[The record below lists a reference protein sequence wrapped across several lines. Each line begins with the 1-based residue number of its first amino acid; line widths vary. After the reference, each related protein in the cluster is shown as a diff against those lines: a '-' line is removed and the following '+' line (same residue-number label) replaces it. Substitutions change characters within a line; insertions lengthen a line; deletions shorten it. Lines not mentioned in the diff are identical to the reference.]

1 MENVIKN
8 MNIKPMLDR
17 AEYERVEPPKNGES
31 VNIQITDE
39 VTVKLM
45 SDEIARVTVARSAV
59 SNPERLFKLYVEM
72 SADVLVDKK
81 YYDELANPSDYFK
94 KTPICRALV
103 AQIALLIANMTSNSP
118 IGPMI
123 TAPIVQA

>member
-1 MENVIKN
+1 MEKVIKN

-17 AEYERVEPPKNGES
+17 AEFERVEPPKNGES

-39 VTVKLM
+39 VTVKLLN
-45 SDEIARVTVARSAV
+45 DEVAKVTVARSAM

-72 SADVLVDKK
+72 SAEVLVDKK
-81 YYDELANPSDYFK
+81 YYDELAKPEDYFK
-94 KTPICRALV
+94 QSPICRALIS
-103 AQIALLIANMTSNSP
+103 QISALIANLTTNSA

-123 TAPIVQA
+123 TAPVVQA

>member
-8 MNIKPMLDR
+8 MNIKTMLDR
-17 AEYERVEPPKNGES
+17 AEYERVTPPANGES

-39 VTVKLM
+39 ITVKLL
-45 SDEIARVTVARSAV
+45 SDEIARVTIARSAV

-81 YYDELANPSDYFK
+81 YYDQLANPAEYFK
-94 KTPICRALV
+94 KTPICRAIV
-103 AQIALLIANMTSNSP
+103 SQIALFIANMTTNSP

-123 TAPIVQA
+123 TAPMLQA

>member
-8 MNIKPMLDR
+8 LNIRPMLER
-17 AEYERVEPPKNGES
+17 AEYERVEAPKEGEA

-39 VTVKLM
+39 VTVKLI
-45 SDEIARVTVARSAV
+45 SDQVAKVSVARSAV

-81 YYDELANPSDYFK
+81 YYDELSNPVEYFK

-103 AQIALLIANMTSNSP
+103 SQVAATIVNLTQNSP
-118 IGPMI
+118 IGPMLTVPAI
-123 TAPIVQA
+123 QA

>member
-1 MENVIKN
+1 MEKVIKN

-17 AEYERVEPPKNGES
+17 AEFERVEPPKNGES

-39 VTVKLM
+39 VTVKLLN
-45 SDEIARVTVARSAV
+45 DEVAKVTVARSAM

-72 SADVLVDKK
+72 SAEVLIDKK
-81 YYDELANPSDYFK
+81 YYDELAKPEDYFK
-94 KTPICRALV
+94 QTPIFRALIS
-103 AQIALLIANMTSNSP
+103 QISALIANLTTNSA

-123 TAPIVQA
+123 TAPVVQA

>member
-17 AEYERVEPPKNGES
+17 AEFERVEAPKNGES
-31 VNIQITDE
+31 VNIQINDE
-39 VTVKLM
+39 VTVKLIN
-45 SDEIARVTVARSAV
+45 DEIAKVSVARSAV
-59 SNPERLFKLYVEM
+59 SDPERLFKLYVEM
-72 SADVLVDKK
+72 SADVLIDKK
-81 YYDELANPSDYFK
+81 YFEQLSNPVDYFK

-103 AQIALLIANMTSNSP
+103 SQIVTIIANLTTNSA

-123 TAPIVQA
+123 TVPVIQG

>member
-1 MENVIKN
+1 MEKIIKN
-8 MNIKPMLDR
+8 MNIKPMLER

-31 VNIQITDE
+31 INIQITDE
-39 VTVKLM
+39 VTVKVM
-45 SDEIARVTVARSAV
+45 SEEIVKVTVARSAV

-81 YYDELANPSDYFK
+81 AYDELAKPEDYFK
-94 KTPICRALV
+94 KSPICRALIS
-103 AQIALLIANMTSNSP
+103 QIAALIANLTLNSP

-123 TAPIVQA
+123 TAPMVQA

>member
-8 MNIKPMLDR
+8 MNIRPMLER
-17 AEYERVEPPKNGES
+17 AEYERVEAPKEGEA

-39 VTVKLM
+39 VTVKLI
-45 SDEIARVTVARSAV
+45 SDQVAKVTVARSAV

-81 YYDELANPSDYFK
+81 YFDELANPVEYFK
-94 KTPICRALV
+94 KTPICRALIVQV
-103 AQIALLIANMTSNSP
+103 ATTIANLTTNSP

-123 TAPIVQA
+123 TAPVVQA

>member
-1 MENVIKN
+1 MEKVIKN

-39 VTVKLM
+39 VTVKLV
-45 SDEIARVTVARSAV
+45 SDEVARVSVARSAV

-81 YYDELANPSDYFK
+81 AFSDLANPADYFK
-94 KTPICRALV
+94 NTPICRALV
-103 AQIALLIANMTSNSP
+103 SQIAALIANLTTNSP

-123 TAPIVQA
+123 TAPMVQA